1 MPDKDI
7 GSAREGGETVIEIVG
22 EAVLRNF
29 PLRVWHRQQ
38 EYTHDLLREF
48 QLLTSSRDGGREPA
62 AHDVPAKLL
71 AVADEFLSKYGSYST
86 RIAQD
91 REAAL
96 RRGEVAID
104 SSVPLPAETPSL
116 VASIRVLLA
125 EVEDYCRR
133 GDLLTLAAPPDIT
146 ELREWTLSEMLR
158 QFDGKRPVPWSGRL
172 D

>member
-1 MPDKDI
+1 
-7 GSAREGGETVIEIVG
+7 VVEIVG

-48 QLLTSSRDGGREPA
+48 QLLTSGRVADEPGS

-71 AVADEFLSKYGSYST
+71 AVADEFVTKYGAYST
-86 RIAQD
+86 RIAGERD
-91 REAAL
+91 AAL
-96 RRGEVAID
+96 LRGEVTME
-104 SSVPLPAETPSL
+104 STVPLPSETPAL
-116 VASIRVLLA
+116 VASVRALLV

-133 GDLLTLAAPPDIT
+133 GDLLTLAAPADVVA
-146 ELREWTLSEMLR
+146 LREWTLREMLR
-158 QFDGKRPVPWSGRL
+158 QFSGQPPTPWSGQL